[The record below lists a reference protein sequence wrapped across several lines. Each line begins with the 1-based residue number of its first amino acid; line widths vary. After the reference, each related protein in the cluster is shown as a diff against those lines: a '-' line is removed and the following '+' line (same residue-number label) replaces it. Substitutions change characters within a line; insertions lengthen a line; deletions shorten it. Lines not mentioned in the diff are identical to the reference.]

1 MKFKWI
7 KRDQKKVNKWVRAFN
22 QKLREDELW
31 RGRFYVHQERI
42 YHYHTFDD
50 GSGGILG
57 IAFSLNDRKT
67 GMSKEVYFS
76 NYNYFH
82 LGLAMNNFIVHD
94 VDVWHE
100 NPRPSL
106 DTAVDYTK
114 EY

>member
-7 KRDQKKVNKWVRAFN
+7 KRDQKKINKWVRAFN
-22 QKLREDELW
+22 KNLREGELW
-31 RGRFYVHQERI
+31 RGRFYIQQERI
-42 YHYHTFDD
+42 YLYHTFDD

-76 NYNYFH
+76 NYDYYH
-82 LGLAMNNFIVHD
+82 LWEEMNDFIIND

-100 NPRPSL
+100 NPRPGINL
-106 DTAVDYTK
+106 K
-114 EY
+114 

>member
-7 KRDQKKVNKWVRAFN
+7 KRDQKQINKWVRAFN
-22 QKLREDELW
+22 NNLREDELW

-42 YHYHTFDD
+42 YLYHTFDD

-76 NYNYFH
+76 NYDYHH
-82 LGLAMNNFIVHD
+82 LGGAMNDFIIYD

-100 NPRPSL
+100 NPRPGINL
-106 DTAVDYTK
+106 K
-114 EY
+114 

>member
-7 KRDQKKVNKWVRAFN
+7 KRDQKKINKWVRVFN
-22 QKLREDELW
+22 KNLREDELW
-31 RGRFYVHQERI
+31 RGRFYIHQKCI
-42 YHYHTFDD
+42 YEYHTFAD

-76 NYNYFH
+76 NYDYHH
-82 LGLAMNNFIVHD
+82 LGIEMNDFIIND
-94 VDVWHE
+94 VKVWNE

-106 DTAVDYTK
+106 QN
-114 EY
+114 

>member
-7 KRDQKKVNKWVRAFN
+7 KSDQKKVNKWVRAFN

-31 RGRFYVHQERI
+31 RGRFYIHQERI
-42 YHYHTFDD
+42 YLYHTFED

-67 GMSKEVYFS
+67 GMSKEVHFS

-82 LGLAMNNFIVHD
+82 LGLAMNNFIIHN